1 MSELIILAPINMHMQ
16 RLAPKAQDRL
26 TELIKDVRNR
36 KYKYIPVEEKPIDW
50 RSYKEAQINEMND
63 YLVLIREIIDE
74 IHNELG
80 DIDQGRVGKPPK
92 SCFDRAKAVMLQQYF
107 EASNRIAEGLVRLFK
122 EKLGIKDELTYK
134 DIETAYENPYVVMVL
149 KLLFEKTNEPVAGL
163 EHEFSGDGTGL
174 PTSIK
179 QNYENDKGD
188 AKKMRL
194 YDRLIGIVGTKY
206 KLLSAVEI
214 TEGADNEAPFIVPL
228 LAETA
233 TIHRHIGLFC
243 YDGAGYS
250 YGIMDYITD
259 VLHAEPRI
267 LPPVDAVLKAHGCM
281 SKKLMLL
288 DFLNGT
294 QQWLRQYHTR
304 SISESRNSVDKRVFP
319 RPLLK
324 RLDCRRYVEAYAEAC
339 RYNVRQLVY
348 VFYVNHVPVRWL
360 GSQNMAS

>member
-1 MSELIILAPINMHMQ
+1 MQ
-16 RLAPKAQDRL
+16 RLKPKAQDKL
-26 TELIKDVRNR
+26 TQLIKDVRSR
-36 KYKYIPVEEKPIDW
+36 KYRYVPVEDKPIDW
-50 RSYKEAQINEMND
+50 HSYKEAQINEMND
-63 YLVLIREIIDE
+63 YLVLVREIIDE
-74 IHNELG
+74 IHGELG

-92 SCFDRAKAVMLQQYF
+92 SCFDRAKAIMLQQYF
-107 EASNRIAEGLVRLFK
+107 EVSNRVAEGLVRLFK

-149 KLLFEKTNEPVAGL
+149 RLLFEKTNEPVAGL

-179 QNYENDKGD
+179 QNYESEDKSD
-188 AKKMRL
+188 SKRMLL
-194 YDRLIGIVGTKY
+194 YDRLIGIIGTKY

-214 TEGADNEAPFIVPL
+214 AEGTDNEAPFIVPL

-233 TIHRHIGLFC
+233 TMHKNIDLFC

-250 YGIMDYITD
+250 YDIMDYITD

-267 LPPVDAVLKAHGCM
+267 LPPESAVLKAYGCM
-281 SKKLMLL
+281 GKKLMLL
-288 DFLNGT
+288 DFLHET

-348 VFYVNHVPVRWL
+348 VSYLHRVSVKWL
-360 GSQNMAS
+360 VSQNMAL